1 MWRTFGKALSK
12 PRGIAQVLFSVVGAT
27 GLAYLL
33 FFCPQD
39 WIKSNERQESVVRGL
54 ASSLLLVGGI
64 ELLATFLQAASD
76 KPKRSRFETFFGT
89 SDHQSA
95 IAVFPSAKLNRNKE
109 DPHFNPKFNPLI
121 FDNAPEIAKNKRAK
135 GDEYLVVSQDLQAT
149 LDLAETFH
157 EFDVDFK
164 TALDLDRSLYERLPS
179 QRNCLI
185 AIGLG
190 FNNLTAQIMDFHK
203 DSNLFEVIF
212 VDDTDDFLI
221 GGERHESAAEGKK
234 DYALLVRE
242 SSLTSGRNNPHFVCA
257 GRTANGTKAAGIF
270 LAKEWEQLYN
280 LYKKHQKDF
289 GSDSLAVLIEFEGS
303 ATYKAK
309 ISSALLK
316 RPMNGPSCFFVGAD
330 GMSWVS

>member
-12 PRGIAQVLFSVVGAT
+12 PRGIAQVLFSIVGAT

-39 WIKSNERQESVVRGL
+39 WIKANERQESVLRGI

-76 KPKRSRFETFFGT
+76 NPKRSRFETFFGT

-95 IAVFPSAKLNRNKE
+95 IAVFPSTKLNRNTE
-109 DPHFNPKFNPLI
+109 DPYFNSEFNPLI
-121 FDNAPEIAKNKRAK
+121 FDNLPEIAKNKRAK

-149 LDLAETFH
+149 LDLAETFR
-157 EFDVDFK
+157 EFDVDFN
-164 TALDLDRSLYERLPS
+164 TALDRDRSLYERLPS
-179 QRNCLI
+179 QRSCLI

-190 FNNLTAQIMDFHK
+190 FNNLTHQIMDFHK
-203 DSNLFEVIF
+203 ERSLFKIIF
-212 VDDTDDFLI
+212 KDDTDDFLI
-221 GGERHESAAEGKK
+221 GGEEHELAAEGKK
-234 DYALLVRE
+234 DYALLVRG
-242 SSLTSGRNNPHFVCA
+242 SSQKNGRNNPHFVCA

-270 LAKEWEQLYN
+270 LAKEWEQLYE
-280 LYKKHQKDF
+280 LYRKHKKDF
-289 GSDSLAVLIEFEGS
+289 SSESLAVLIEYEGS

-309 ISSALLK
+309 ISSALLM
-316 RPMNGPSCFFVGAD
+316 RSMSGPSCFFVGAD